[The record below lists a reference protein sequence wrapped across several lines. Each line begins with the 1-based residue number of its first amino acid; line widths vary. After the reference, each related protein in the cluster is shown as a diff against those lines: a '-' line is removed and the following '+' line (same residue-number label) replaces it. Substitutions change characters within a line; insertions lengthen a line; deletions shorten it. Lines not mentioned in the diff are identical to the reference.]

1 MDILDALI
9 SDMIYLFF
17 PIAMY
22 LVYVIGKKNISRKEH
37 DVYLEIAMIS
47 SLYLI
52 LRRGVFLNNYML
64 LVLANVPLLLAYLKK
79 STSTAILMSLILI
92 CYLSTT
98 LGYHLLLISFEY
110 LLYFIC
116 YSYLLRKK
124 PTPESILSVFILIKT
139 FMLSLEAFLFINP
152 NGAFIENMVTLIIYS
167 FILYSSSYIVLC
179 FLKKGEELVDLNS
192 MIYQLEK
199 EKNLRSSIFKVTHEI
214 KNPIAVCKGYLDM
227 MDFRNEEKV
236 RKYVMIIKEE
246 IARTLVL
253 LDDFLSCN
261 RTKIEKEEV
270 DLYLLIEEVVDALNP
285 LFKENQV
292 TLRLS
297 IPDDEFY
304 LDIDYNRIK
313 QVLINLLK
321 NAMEAKTKAK
331 MKIEIKTKVT
341 NDTFEIEIK
350 DDGEGMDKET
360 IKKIGEM
367 FYTTKEKGSGL
378 GVTLSKEIMKLHGG
392 KLYYKSELKK
402 GTSAILVFPLALG
415 NE

>member
-1 MDILDALI
+1 M
-9 SDMIYLFF
+9 
-17 PIAMY
+17 
-22 LVYVIGKKNISRKEH
+22 EH
-37 DVYLEIAMIS
+37 
-47 SLYLI
+47 
-52 LRRGVFLNNYML
+52 
-64 LVLANVPLLLAYLKK
+64 
-79 STSTAILMSLILI
+79 
-92 CYLSTT
+92 
-98 LGYHLLLISFEY
+98 
-110 LLYFIC
+110 
-116 YSYLLRKK
+116 
-124 PTPESILSVFILIKT
+124 
-139 FMLSLEAFLFINP
+139 
-152 NGAFIENMVTLIIYS
+152 
-167 FILYSSSYIVLC
+167 LYSSSYIVLC